1 MHRFTRF
8 THKLLSAIL
17 LVGLSI
23 SGQAQENLLE
33 NPGFESDFTGWDQ
46 YFGRI
51 GEWSSEDADGSASS
65 GSALIGNEGTSDGVV
80 PLVLNQC
87 LSVQAGQEY
96 QFGGDVRVPA
106 GQPSG
111 TSAYI
116 FVNPFTNSDCV
127 GDLNAFETTGSSS
140 GNWVSVDSAITT
152 GAGVQSMLFA
162 IGVFKPNGETADAEA
177 LFDNLFLL
185 GADGDVFQVN
195 PSMAASWYN
204 PDESGHGIMIHLLD
218 ADTAWMC
225 WFTFDDMGNPAWIC
239 AVGTIDG
246 DTITFD
252 EAFTVEGGVFPP
264 DFDPGLIE
272 EVPWGSITVV
282 FTGCNAGTVMW
293 TTNTA
298 GFSSGEMPIAR
309 LTPTWGAACN
319 D

>member
-1 MHRFTRF
+1 MRRFTRF

-17 LVGLSI
+17 LAGFSI
-23 SGQAQENLLE
+23 SGQAQGNLLE
-33 NPGFESDFTGWDQ
+33 NPGFETDFTGWDQ

-51 GEWSSEDADGSASS
+51 GEWSSEDADNSGSS
-65 GSALIGNEGTSDGVV
+65 GSALLGNEGTSDGVV

-87 LSVQAGQEY
+87 LPAQAGQEY

-116 FVNPFTNSDCV
+116 FVYPFTNSDCA
-127 GDLNAFETTGSSS
+127 GDLGTFQNTGNSS
-140 GNWVSVDSAITT
+140 GNWVSIDSVITT
-152 GAGVQSMLFA
+152 GAGVQSILFA
-162 IGVFKPNGETADAEA
+162 IGVFKPQGETADAEA
-177 LFDNLFLL
+177 YFDNLFLL
-185 GADGDVFQVN
+185 GEAVGVFQVN

-204 PDESGHGIMIHLLD
+204 PAESGHGIMIHLLD
-218 ADTAWMC
+218 ANTAWMC
-225 WFTFDDMGNPAWIC
+225 WFTFDAMGNPYWIC
-239 AVGTIDG
+239 ALGTIDG

-252 EAFTVEGGVFPP
+252 EAFTVEGGAFPP
-264 DFDPGLIE
+264 NFNPGLIE
-272 EVPWGSITVV
+272 EVPWGSIIVV
-282 FTGCNAGTVMW
+282 FTGCNAGTMIW
-293 TTNTA
+293 TTSAA

>member
-17 LVGLSI
+17 LVGI
-23 SGQAQENLLE
+23 SVSAQAQDNLLD
-33 NPGFESDFTGWDQ
+33 NPGFATDFTGWDQ
-46 YFGRI
+46 YPGRI
-51 GEWSSEDADGSASS
+51 GEWSSEDADGSGSS
-65 GSALIGNEGTSDGVV
+65 GSALLGNEGTSDGVV

-87 LSVQAGQEY
+87 LPVQAGQEY

-111 TSAYI
+111 TAAYI
-116 FVNPFTNSDCV
+116 FAYPYTNSDCA
-127 GDLNAFETTGSSS
+127 GALGTFKNTGSSS
-140 GNWVSVDSAITT
+140 GDWVSRQSTITT
-152 GAGVQSMLFA
+152 GAGVQAILFA

-177 LFDNLFLL
+177 YFDNLFLL
-185 GADGDVFQVN
+185 GEDGGVFQVN

-225 WFTFDDMGNPAWIC
+225 WFTFDDMGNRSWIC
-239 AVGTIDG
+239 ALGTING

-282 FTGCNAGTVMW
+282 FTGCNSGSMSW
-293 TTNTA
+293 TTSEM
-298 GFSSGEMPIAR
+298 GFSSGSMPIAR